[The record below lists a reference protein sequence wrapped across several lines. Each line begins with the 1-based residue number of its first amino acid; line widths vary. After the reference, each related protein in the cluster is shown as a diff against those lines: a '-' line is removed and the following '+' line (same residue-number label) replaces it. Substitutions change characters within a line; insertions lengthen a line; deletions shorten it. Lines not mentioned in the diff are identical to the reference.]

1 MNREKQIEEMAK
13 IIGHCESTLHPVI
26 ECHNKATGCYC
37 IENPCHN
44 QRIADKLYNAG
55 YRKQSE
61 GEWISVEDR
70 LPEAGKLVLCIW
82 ERGDDKQNYGFG
94 RYQAHDVW
102 YVSNEGMPCV
112 TNWMLLPELPKMEG
126 GDTDA

>member
-61 GEWISVEDR
+61 GEWVHDINNLYGCSNCLARETMSHK
-70 LPEAGKLVLCIW
+70 KLKPFCPNC
-82 ERGDDKQNYGFG
+82 G
-94 RYQAHDVW
+94 A
-102 YVSNEGMPCV
+102 
-112 TNWMLLPELPKMEG
+112 KMEG

>member
-1 MNREKQIEEMAK
+1 MEKIEQIGEMAR

-55 YRKQSE
+55 YRKQA
-61 GEWISVEDR
+61 WISVEER
-70 LPEAGKLVLCIW
+70 LPTEEEYRDECGELIPLLVCEKDTRYPYRAMYDGVEW
-82 ERGDDKQNYGFG
+82 GDGLMKICGIT
-94 RYQAHDVW
+94 HW
-102 YVSNEGMPCV
+102 MP
-112 TNWMLLPELPKMEG
+112 LPEPPKG
-126 GDTDA
+126 GVEE